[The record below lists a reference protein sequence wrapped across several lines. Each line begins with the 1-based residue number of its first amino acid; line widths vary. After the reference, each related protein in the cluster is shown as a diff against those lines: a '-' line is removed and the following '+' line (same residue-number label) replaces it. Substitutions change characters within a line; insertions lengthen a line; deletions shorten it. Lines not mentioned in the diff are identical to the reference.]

1 MRWYD
6 YRDVYGR
13 QSGGFPGGKGA
24 ALPGTLKVAPGVL
37 SPQLRNRR
45 DVLVWLPPG
54 YDGSRRLPVLYMQD
68 GQNLFDPATSFSAHW
83 AVAETMAQLA
93 AAGLPAI
100 AVGIP
105 NAGRRRI
112 LEYSPFVDRYYGGGL
127 GDQYLRFLAD
137 TVKPLVD
144 DAFATRREPAATGL
158 VGASLGGMVALY
170 GLAERPDVFGLCAAL
185 SPSCWFARQALNRH
199 LTGLKRT
206 EGRFY
211 VDVGMGEGRRRG
223 WRPTATPAKQTRFI
237 SAVDRVAK
245 KLSRKL
251 SGKASGKLPTAAEDL
266 SRGLLYLVDPR
277 GEHNE
282 HHWRRRLPLAL
293 RFLLSGIA

>member
-1 MRWYD
+1 MKWHD

-13 QSGGFPGGKGA
+13 GAASPA
-24 ALPGTLKVAPGVL
+24 ALPGTLKVLPGLL

-68 GQNLFDPATSFSAHW
+68 GQNLFDPATSFGPHW
-83 AVAETMAQLA
+83 AVADTMALLA
-93 AAGLPAI
+93 SLGLPAI

-105 NAGRRRI
+105 NAGQRRI

-127 GDQYLRFLAD
+127 GQLYLRFLTD
-137 TVKPLVD
+137 TVKPLID
-144 DAFATRREPAATGL
+144 DTFATRREPGATGL
-158 VGASLGGMVALY
+158 VGASLGGIVALY
-170 GLAERPDVFGLCAAL
+170 GIAQRPDVFGLCAAL

-199 LTGLKRT
+199 LTGLRRA

-211 VDVGMGEGRRRG
+211 LDVGLGEGRNRRY
-223 WRPTATPAKQTRFI
+223 WRPGSTPAKGTRFTN
-237 SAVDRVAK
+237 AVDRVAK
-245 KLSRKL
+245 KLEKKMTVKGEAPRR
-251 SGKASGKLPTAAEDL
+251 D
-266 SRGLLYLVDPR
+266 LLYVVDPR

-282 HHWRRRLPLAL
+282 SHWRRRLPIAL
-293 RFLLSGIA
+293 RFLLGGIS